1 MKYLQT
7 LVKIP
12 VLDPDPPSF
21 LLPGQLIERELAR
34 QVKLAAQVDEE
45 ASISSLIEPAEV
57 EPPPTLA
64 ATATPTASVTSSVFD
79 SQFGSGFG
87 EGYDF
92 NAPRSPVKTRDERLV
107 CVYMLYALGWWGG
120 GQGAYS

>member
-12 VLDPDPPSF
+12 VLGPDPPSF
-21 LLPGQLIERELAR
+21 LLHGQLIELELAR
-34 QVKLAAQVDEE
+34 QVQLAPPVMDEE

-57 EPPPTLA
+57 EPRV
-64 ATATPTASVTSSVFD
+64 ATPTSSMTSSVFD

-87 EGYDF
+87 VGYDF
-92 NAPRSPVKTRDERLV
+92 TADRSPVKTKDDRYV
-107 CVYMLYALGWWGG
+107 CGYTLWPET
-120 GQGAYS
+120 